1 MEDHP
6 SVASTVVECENKL
19 NIIFLVLSIRGLLW
33 ERGNRGEGFFITL
46 SSYFARRV
54 AKGALIVKR
63 STEVREWN

>member
-6 SVASTVVECENKL
+6 SVASTVIECENKL
-19 NIIFLVLSIRGLLW
+19 NIIFLVVSIRGLMW
-33 ERGNRGEGFFITL
+33 GRENQGERFFITL
-46 SSYFARRV
+46 SSYLARRV